1 MKTRIRRF
9 AIYSVILTSML
20 FICFTLLDLFEGTA
34 REKIIRNAILSVATG
49 VMTSASLTFWPK
61 SADPKGR

>member
-1 MKTRIRRF
+1 
-9 AIYSVILTSML
+9 ML

>member
-34 REKIIRNAILSVATG
+34 RERMIKNAILAVTTG
-49 VMTSASLTFWPK
+49 VMTSASLTLWLKPENRK
-61 SADPKGR
+61 KE